1 MDDSGP
7 VPIFLVE
14 DDAKLTA
21 LIKEYLERHHFAVAV
36 ETDGNRAVD
45 RILEEKPALVIL
57 DILLP
62 GKDGRTICRELRER
76 YDGPIVMLTA
86 LDEEVDQVV
95 GLEIGAD
102 DYITK
107 PVRPRLLLSRIH
119 AILRLAARSS
129 RELLTQDQPNHAEN
143 KTERIVLGDLEIHP
157 PSRTVLLKG
166 KPIDL
171 TTTQFDLLAFMGRH
185 AGEVVSRDRLF
196 KHLRGIDYD
205 GFNRSIDLTIGR
217 LREKIGDEG
226 KNPRVIKSIRGEGYL
241 MVKPR

>member
-1 MDDSGP
+1 MDAAEP
-7 VPIFLVE
+7 VHIFLVE

-21 LIKEYLERHHFAVAV
+21 LIKEYLEHHHFAVSI
-36 ETDGNRAVD
+36 ENDGNRAVD
-45 RILEEKPALVIL
+45 RILDEKPDLVIL

-62 GKDGRTICRELRER
+62 GKDGRSICRELRGR

-129 RELLTQDQPNHAEN
+129 RDNMIQDQTNHTAN
-143 KTERIVLGDLEIHP
+143 KTEQIVLGDLEIHI
-157 PSRTVLLKG
+157 PSRTVLLKDNS
-166 KPIDL
+166 IDL

-196 KHLRGIDYD
+196 KRLRGIDYD

-217 LREKIGDEG
+217 LREKIGDTG